1 MRLARLTAV
10 LILAVSGT
18 FAQRGGRG
26 VARPAAK
33 PRSGS
38 GTRAS
43 ARAPRV
49 AGDQQI
55 QQLEKMSPAE
65 RQKALE
71 ALPPDRRRNI
81 ESSLDRLQKLSP
93 EERAQL
99 QDRLEKFKNLTPGE
113 QKQVRQLAQQF
124 RALPAD
130 RRPIVGRELDLLRKL
145 PDNERDARLSSPD
158 FKQRFSREE
167 QKILRQSSTLLPDQ
181 F

>member
-10 LILAVSGT
+10 VILATTGT
-18 FAQRGGRG
+18 FAQRGARG
-26 VARPAAK
+26 VARPAPK
-33 PRSGS
+33 PKGGS
-38 GTRAS
+38 GTGVS
-43 ARAPRV
+43 ARTSRP

-55 QQLEKMSPAE
+55 QKLEKMSPAE

-81 ESSLDRLQKLSP
+81 ESRLDRLQKMSP

-99 QDRLEKFKNLTPGE
+99 QDRLERFKNLPPGQ
-113 QKQVRQLAQQF
+113 QKEVRQLAQQF

-130 RRPIVGRELDLLRKL
+130 RRPIVRRELDLLRKL
-145 PDNERDARLSSPD
+145 PENERDARLNSPD
-158 FKQRFSREE
+158 FKQRFSGEE